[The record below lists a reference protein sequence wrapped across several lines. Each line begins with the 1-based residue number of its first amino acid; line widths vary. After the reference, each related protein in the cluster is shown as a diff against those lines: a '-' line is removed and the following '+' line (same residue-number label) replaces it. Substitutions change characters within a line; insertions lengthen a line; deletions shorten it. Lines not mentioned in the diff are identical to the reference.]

1 MFYYLQEMHFRA
13 RFEGKY
19 HWVCLSGAKVATKAP
34 VLGSCVIFLTQAHS
48 FLQYTCSCRS
58 FRKKW
63 VLIPTQVH
71 ACNFTAICSC
81 HSNANVCSGFSL
93 QSRKSSKV
101 GQGCFWIPK
110 LKLSPLYM
118 WPRSWMPLLSNTKLE
133 RWMNQWQILHH
144 QWDSWSLKWYKT
156 FLHRALCKFR
166 HTVMDQKWWTLKTPC
181 PMFFWRSRVQ
191 TQLLLN
197 RYWATHSLWFIS
209 FVRCGW

>member
-118 WPRSWMPLLSNTKLE
+118 NQSNLIKSVTKKLDASFKQHE
-133 RWMNQWQILHH
+133 TREMNESMTNSSSSVGL
-144 QWDSWSLKWYKT
+144 
-156 FLHRALCKFR
+156 
-166 HTVMDQKWWTLKTPC
+166 M
-181 PMFFWRSRVQ
+181 
-191 TQLLLN
+191 
-197 RYWATHSLWFIS
+197 IS
-209 FVRCGW
+209 KMV